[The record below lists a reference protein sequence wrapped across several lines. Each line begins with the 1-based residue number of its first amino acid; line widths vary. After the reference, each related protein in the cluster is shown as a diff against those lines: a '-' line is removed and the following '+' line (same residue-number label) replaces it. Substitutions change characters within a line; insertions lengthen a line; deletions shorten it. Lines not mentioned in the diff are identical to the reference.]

1 MESTGLQSPQGKG
14 PGVRL
19 LESGEEPNPFPLKE
33 GEQEVATHLSET
45 LPCVQELVAML
56 SRPAK
61 FSIAVSLAMFLSSSL
76 VSAQQEGVPPMPDA
90 TYGAGAYSYQ
100 SPTDLPMP
108 QPDDLTNPNTVTIPI
123 PGGGDVTVDGP
134 NPPDE
139 KGLPNLPGSQWGT
152 TQQNPFSHGNG
163 PMGPPITGSAGP

>member
-1 MESTGLQSPQGKG
+1 
-14 PGVRL
+14 
-19 LESGEEPNPFPLKE
+19 
-33 GEQEVATHLSET
+33 
-45 LPCVQELVAML
+45 ML

-61 FSIAVSLAMFLSSSL
+61 FSIAIGLCLFFSSNL

-90 TYGAGAYSYQ
+90 TYGGGSYTSFQ

-108 QPDDLTNPNTVTIPI
+108 QADDLSNPNTVTIPI
-123 PGGGDVTVDGP
+123 PGGGDITVDGP
-134 NPPDE
+134 NAPDE

>member
-1 MESTGLQSPQGKG
+1 
-14 PGVRL
+14 
-19 LESGEEPNPFPLKE
+19 
-33 GEQEVATHLSET
+33 
-45 LPCVQELVAML
+45 ML

-61 FSIAVSLAMFLSSSL
+61 FSIAVSFCLFFSSNL

-90 TYGAGAYSYQ
+90 TYGNGAYSYQ

-123 PGGGDVTVDGP
+123 PGGGDITVDGP
-134 NPPDE
+134 NAPDE

-152 TQQNPFSHGNG
+152 TQQNPFSRGTG
-163 PMGPPITGSAGP
+163 PLGPPIAGSALP